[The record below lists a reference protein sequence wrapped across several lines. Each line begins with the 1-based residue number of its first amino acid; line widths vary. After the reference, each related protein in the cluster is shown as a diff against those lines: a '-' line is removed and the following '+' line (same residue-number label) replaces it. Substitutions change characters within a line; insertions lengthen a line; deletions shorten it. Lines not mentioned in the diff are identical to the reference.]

1 MLQARSWAG
10 ISRHVNTSSALP
22 SCPHQLA
29 LLVEISYHK
38 DKWLLDSL
46 LREWAEGE
54 KGLDP
59 QGALC
64 APTQLSVSSCE
75 QGASNFCAWD
85 LLWPPMLWS

>member
-1 MLQARSWAG
+1 MLQARSWTG
-10 ISRHVNTSSALP
+10 VSRHVNTSSAP
-22 SCPHQLA
+22 TSCPHQLV

-59 QGALC
+59 QGVPC
-64 APTQLSVSSCE
+64 APTQLSVSSNTE
-75 QGASNFCAWD
+75 GHQMG
-85 LLWPPMLWS
+85 LKH